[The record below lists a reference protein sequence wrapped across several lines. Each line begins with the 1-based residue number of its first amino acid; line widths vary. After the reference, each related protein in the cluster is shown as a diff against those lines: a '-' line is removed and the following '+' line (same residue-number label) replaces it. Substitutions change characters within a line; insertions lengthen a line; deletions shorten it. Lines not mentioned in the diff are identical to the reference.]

1 MEIVVAGRPVVS
13 LRAARG
19 KGDRSSMA
27 QSGRWCYRTA
37 CSEPVVTSLG
47 PEDFCFDH
55 FCSRCYELLD
65 HADSGTLSAH
75 GAAGLA
81 RAVRALQEC
90 ARRALEISL
99 GQLALNN
106 LDRARLLD
114 IVLWSGDLT
123 TELRRKL
130 RGAALKIAGDESYG
144 ELVPDAV
151 RNSRVH

>member
-1 MEIVVAGRPVVS
+1 MEIVVAGRPVVA

-27 QSGRWCYRTA
+27 QSGRWCCRTA

-55 FCSRCYELLD
+55 FCSRCYELLE

-75 GAAGLA
+75 GAASLA
-81 RAVRALQEC
+81 RAVSTLEEC

-99 GQLALNN
+99 GQQALNN

-130 RGAALKIAGDESYG
+130 RGSTLKIAGGESHG

-151 RNSRVH
+151 RNSRVI

>member
-1 MEIVVAGRPVVS
+1 MEIVVAGRPFVT
-13 LRAARG
+13 LRTARG
-19 KGDRSSMA
+19 KGDHSSMA
-27 QSGRWCYRTA
+27 QSGMSCCRIA

-55 FCSRCYELLD
+55 FCSRCYELLE
-65 HADSGTLSAH
+65 HADSGTVSAH

-81 RAVRALQEC
+81 RAVSTLEEC

-99 GQLALNN
+99 GELALNN

-123 TELRRKL
+123 TVLRRKL
-130 RGAALKIAGDESYG
+130 RGAALKIAGEESCG
-144 ELVPDAV
+144 ELVPDTV

>member
-1 MEIVVAGRPVVS
+1 MEIVVAGRPVVA
-13 LRAARG
+13 LRAAPG
-19 KGDRSSMA
+19 KGDQSSMA
-27 QSGRWCYRTA
+27 QRGMSCCRIA

-47 PEDFCFDH
+47 PEDFCFNH
-55 FCSRCYELLD
+55 FCSRCYELLEQ
-65 HADSGTLSAH
+65 ADNGTLSAH
-75 GAAGLA
+75 GAASLA
-81 RAVRALQEC
+81 RAVGTLEEC

-130 RGAALKIAGDESYG
+130 RGAALKIAGDQEHG
-144 ELVPDAV
+144 QLVPDAV
-151 RNSRVH
+151 PNSRVH

>member
-1 MEIVVAGRPVVS
+1 MEIVVAAGPVVA

-19 KGDRSSMA
+19 KGDQSSMA
-27 QSGRWCYRTA
+27 QPGMSCCRTA
-37 CSEPVVTSLG
+37 CSEPAVTSLG
-47 PEDFCFDH
+47 GEDFCFDH
-55 FCSRCYELLD
+55 FCGRCYELLE
-65 HADSGTLSAH
+65 HAESGTLSAH

-81 RAVRALQEC
+81 RAVCTLEEC

-99 GQLALNN
+99 GPLALNN

-130 RGAALKIAGDESYG
+130 RGAALKIAGEESHG

-151 RNSRVH
+151 RNGRVD